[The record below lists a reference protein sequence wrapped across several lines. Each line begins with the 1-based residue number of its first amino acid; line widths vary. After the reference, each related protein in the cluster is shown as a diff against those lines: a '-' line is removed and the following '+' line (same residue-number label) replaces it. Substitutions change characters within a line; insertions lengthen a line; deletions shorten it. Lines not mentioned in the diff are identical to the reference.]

1 MTRQLAAWGGAGAPA
16 LVGGTRCL
24 RQHGRVRRRL
34 GRHRTGH
41 GHGSVALC
49 RRQRR
54 PMVAGSVAD
63 GYVARLTIMID
74 PAGEET
80 GRS

>member
-1 MTRQLAAWGGAGAPA
+1 
-16 LVGGTRCL
+16 
-24 RQHGRVRRRL
+24 
-34 GRHRTGH
+34 
-41 GHGSVALC
+41 
-49 RRQRR
+49 
-54 PMVAGSVAD
+54 MVAGSVAD

>member
-41 GHGSVALC
+41 GHGSVA
-49 RRQRR
+49 
-54 PMVAGSVAD
+54 D